1 MWWKTFL
8 SETFRARPITTSFAK
23 RNTFIIQQL
32 RLPWVNVEA
41 ATRVSR
47 GSPFQRP
54 TRLADGLGPESG
66 LETGCPASFAPSQS
80 LGSLVPPHPASE
92 WKPDLGCNEL
102 SKPNPRRFVNLG
114 AIIPPR
120 PVLVLVI
127 EKSRTRTGRGRYLL
141 KKTLPNP
148 LVAR

>member
-41 ATRVSR
+41 ATGGSR

-80 LGSLVPPHPASE
+80 LGSLVPPHPDSGRN
-92 WKPDLGCNEL
+92 PDLGCNAL
-102 SKPNPRRFVNLG
+102 IQPNPRRFVNLP
-114 AIIPPR
+114 ATLQKSVAK
-120 PVLVLVI
+120 PVASASHLQSSCV
-127 EKSRTRTGRGRYLL
+127 E
-141 KKTLPNP
+141 PF
-148 LVAR
+148 